1 MRRKSNPNVYA
12 FIDNQ
17 NLNLGIQKMGWKL
30 DWRKFR
36 KFLHDKY
43 GVTKAYMF
51 IGHVPEFEDMYLQ
64 LHDSGYLIVLKPTK
78 DLTKPQTVKKDKPDE
93 DKSEEKKP
101 IKGNIDVE
109 LVLWAMKE
117 IKQYDKAIIV
127 SGDGDFYSLAEYLE
141 EQGKLAHILTPNW
154 QFSQLLNQF
163 DSRLVRLDK
172 LKHELQY
179 RGARHPSAARKP
191 SS

>member
-1 MRRKSNPNVYA
+1 
-12 FIDNQ
+12 
-17 NLNLGIQKMGWKL
+17 MGWKL

-36 KFLHDKY
+36 RYLQEQY
-43 GVTKAYMF
+43 GVTRAYMF

-64 LHDSGYLIVLKPTK
+64 LHDAGYLIVLKPTQ
-78 DLTKPQTVKKDKPDE
+78 DLTKPHPDKKEKPSEGKAE
-93 DKSEEKKP
+93 DKKP

-117 IKQYDKAIIV
+117 LKHYDKAVIV

-141 EQGKLAHILTPNW
+141 EQGKLSHILTPNW

-163 DSRLVRLDK
+163 EQRLVRLDK

-179 RGARHPSAARKP
+179 RKSRSGARKSA
-191 SS
+191 